1 MLSSV
6 ARACFRH
13 KWRALGTWVFVLV
26 AISALGSSFA
36 GKWSS
41 EGSLPGT
48 DSQAAQDI
56 LAREFPAR
64 SGYSGAI
71 VIGDVTRDRQRV
83 DSLLAS
89 VVTVPGVAR
98 VGELEVA
105 PNGRIAQAEVT
116 LVDGVEEAE
125 MLKAVDG
132 IKDLVDPVRDAGVQV
147 ELSGDGFGEEGMPA
161 SEIVGLLAA
170 ALILV
175 VAFGSVVAAGV
186 PILTAVVGVGIA
198 MAGVSLWANILD
210 TASFTPQVAAMIGI
224 GVGIDYALFII
235 TRYRA
240 ALDRGTDREDAVAE
254 AMGTAG
260 RAVVF
265 AGCTVV
271 ISLLGMFL
279 MGLSFLHGLAVG
291 TSCAVLVAVLAAVTL
306 VPAMLGI
313 AGRRIDS
320 LHIGRRRS
328 PSAAGGL
335 WARWA
340 RFVQRRPAAVA
351 GAGLLVLVL
360 MAAPALAM
368 RLGFADQGNDP
379 TASTTRKAH
388 DLLVD
393 GFGAGSTGPIAVV
406 MDTSAPGSA
415 GAVNRVLGQLREV
428 PGVASVTPAQP
439 APSGQAAIAM
449 LVPTTGPQDD
459 TTVDLLRRLRSDVVP
474 AATAGTG
481 VDVLLGGQ
489 TAGGIDFAEV
499 IGRRLPWFVGSVLAL
514 SFLLLLGVFRSVLV
528 PLKAVVMNLLSI
540 GAAYGV
546 LVMVFQWGWAGELLG
561 VSGQAPIEPWAPM
574 MLFAIVFGLSMD
586 YEVFLLSS
594 VREAYDRTGDNAE
607 AVVEGLSSTARVITA
622 AAAIMVSVFGTFV
635 FSDVREL
642 KLIGLGLAVAVAIDA
657 TLVRVVLV
665 PATMEL
671 LGKANWWLPRWLD
684 RIIPRVRVD
693 SLPTGDTYGGPDP
706 QDRHQFGQRVWSAP
720 R

>member
-6 ARACFRH
+6 ARSCFRH
-13 KWRALGTWVFVLV
+13 KWRTVGAWIFVLV
-26 AISALGSSFA
+26 AISALGSTFA
-36 GKWSS
+36 GKWATD
-41 EGSLPGT
+41 GSLPGT
-48 DSQAAQDI
+48 DSQRAQDI

-64 SGYSGAI
+64 SGDSGGL
-71 VIGDVTRDRQRV
+71 VFGDVTRDRGRV
-83 DSLLAS
+83 DALRREVAA
-89 VVTVPGVAR
+89 VPGVAR
-98 VGELEVA
+98 VGDLEVA
-105 PNGRIAQAEVT
+105 TGGRIAQAEVT
-116 LVDGVEEAE
+116 FADGRSEAE
-125 MLKAVDG
+125 TLKSVAA
-132 IKDLVDPVRDAGVQV
+132 IKDLVEPVREAGVQV
-147 ELSGDGFGEEGMPA
+147 ELSGDWFGEGGMPA
-161 SEIVGLLAA
+161 SEIFGLVAA

-198 MAGVSLWANILD
+198 MAGVNLWANVLD

-224 GVGIDYALFII
+224 GVGIDYALFIL
-235 TRYRA
+235 TRYRVA
-240 ALDRGTDREDAVAE
+240 VDRGSDREDAVAE

-271 ISLLGMFL
+271 VSLLGMLL

-306 VPAMLGI
+306 VPAMLGV
-313 AGRRIDS
+313 AGRKIDS
-320 LHIGRRRS
+320 LSIGRRRS

-351 GAGLLVLVL
+351 GAGLVVLLL

-388 DLLVD
+388 DLLVA

-415 GAVNRVLGQLREV
+415 GAVDRVLGQLRPV
-428 PGVASVTPAQP
+428 PGVASVTPAQ
-439 APSGQAAIAM
+439 ASPSGRAAIAM
-449 LVPTTGPQDD
+449 LTPATGPQDD
-459 TTVDLLRRLRSDVVP
+459 ATVDLLRRLRSDVVP
-474 AATAGTG
+474 VATAGTG
-481 VDVLLGGQ
+481 VEVRLGGQ

-514 SFLLLLGVFRSVLV
+514 SFVLLLGVFRSVLV
-528 PLKAVVMNLLSI
+528 PLKAVLMNLLSI

-586 YEVFLLSS
+586 YEVFLLSA

-607 AVVEGLSSTARVITA
+607 AVVEGLASTARVITA

-635 FSDVREL
+635 LSDVREL

-671 LGKANWWLPRWLD
+671 LGNANWWLPRWLD
-684 RIIPRVRVD
+684 RLLPRVRVD
-693 SLPTGDTYGGPDP
+693 GGTADAPARVPASVGAGSPT
-706 QDRHQFGQRVWSAP
+706 R
-720 R
+720 

>member
-1 MLSSV
+1 
-6 ARACFRH
+6 
-13 KWRALGTWVFVLV
+13 
-26 AISALGSSFA
+26 
-36 GKWSS
+36 
-41 EGSLPGT
+41 
-48 DSQAAQDI
+48 
-56 LAREFPAR
+56 
-64 SGYSGAI
+64 
-71 VIGDVTRDRQRV
+71 
-83 DSLLAS
+83 
-89 VVTVPGVAR
+89 
-98 VGELEVA
+98 
-105 PNGRIAQAEVT
+105 
-116 LVDGVEEAE
+116 
-125 MLKAVDG
+125 
-132 IKDLVDPVRDAGVQV
+132 
-147 ELSGDGFGEEGMPA
+147 
-161 SEIVGLLAA
+161 
-170 ALILV
+170 
-175 VAFGSVVAAGV
+175 
-186 PILTAVVGVGIA
+186 
-198 MAGVSLWANILD
+198 
-210 TASFTPQVAAMIGI
+210 
-224 GVGIDYALFII
+224 
-235 TRYRA
+235 
-240 ALDRGTDREDAVAE
+240 
-254 AMGTAG
+254 
-260 RAVVF
+260 
-265 AGCTVV
+265 
-271 ISLLGMFL
+271 
-279 MGLSFLHGLAVG
+279 
-291 TSCAVLVAVLAAVTL
+291 
-306 VPAMLGI
+306 
-313 AGRRIDS
+313 
-320 LHIGRRRS
+320 
-328 PSAAGGL
+328 
-335 WARWA
+335 
-340 RFVQRRPAAVA
+340 
-351 GAGLLVLVL
+351 
-360 MAAPALAM
+360 
-368 RLGFADQGNDP
+368 
-379 TASTTRKAH
+379 
-388 DLLVD
+388 
-393 GFGAGSTGPIAVV
+393 VV

-459 TTVDLLRRLRSDVVP
+459 ATVDLLRRLRSDVVP

-514 SFLLLLGVFRSVLV
+514 SFLLLMGVFRSVLV

-586 YEVFLLSS
+586 YEVFLLSA
-594 VREAYDRTGDNAE
+594 VRESYDRTGDNAE

-706 QDRHQFGQRVWSAP
+706 QDRHQFGQRVGSAP